1 MNNKI
6 FISLSLL
13 LASVPALAQDGA
25 AAATKN
31 GLLEWAYNNMVIFLG
46 GLVIIAAFLALYNVT
61 NMLLQ
66 AQKIRILQEHGIEV
80 LEKIAPAAGEP
91 WWKRMYDRWTDVVP
105 IEKED
110 EIMLEHP
117 HDGIYELDNTLP
129 PWWLALFYITV
140 IFGVAYYGYYHLFGY
155 GENQLEQFET
165 EMVQAEESVKAYL
178 ATQADQVDE
187 TNVTVLTAENELA
200 LGQTI
205 FTANCQVCH
214 GALGE
219 GGVGPNM
226 TDQYW
231 IHGGSIND
239 LFRTIKYGVPEKG
252 MQSWKSLLRPAD
264 MQRVASYIL
273 TLQGTNPPNAKEAEG
288 DLYQPEQAEG
298 PATDPPPAEEV
309 EEGDALGMNQ

>member
-13 LASVPALAQDGA
+13 LLAVPALAQDGA
-25 AAATKN
+25 ATTNN
-31 GLLEWAYNNMVIFLG
+31 GPLEWAYGNLVILLG
-46 GLVIIAAFLALYNVT
+46 GLIIIGAFLALYNVT

-80 LEKIAPAAGEP
+80 LQKVAPSYDKP
-91 WWKRMYDRWTDVVP
+91 WWQRMYDRWTDVVP

-110 EIMLEHP
+110 EILIEHP

-129 PWWLALFYITV
+129 PWWLALFYISIAFAV
-140 IFGVAYYGYYHLFGY
+140 VYLGYYHVFGY
-155 GENQLEQFET
+155 GQNQLEQFDT
-165 EMVQAEESVKAYL
+165 EMVQSKEAVEAYL

-187 TNVTVLTAENELA
+187 TNVTVLTDQNDLA

-219 GGVGPNM
+219 GGIGPNM

-231 IHGGSIND
+231 IHGGDIKD
-239 LFRTIKYGVPEKG
+239 LFRTIKYGVTEKG
-252 MQSWKSLLRPAD
+252 MQSWESLLRPAD

-273 TLQGTNPPNAKEAEG
+273 TLQGTNPPNAKEPQG

-298 PATDPPPAEEV
+298 PDTEAPATETG
-309 EEGDALGMNQ
+309 EEGDALGMNQQ